1 MAAESR
7 AVIFAALAGNTAIAL
22 TKFAAAAI
30 TGSSAML
37 AEGIHSVV
45 DTGNQGL
52 MLFGL
57 HRAQRPPDER
67 FPFGYGKEVYFWS
80 FVVAILVFAVGA
92 GVSLF
97 EGVRAV
103 LHPHPVEDPTVNYIV
118 LVLAAV
124 FEGSAW
130 WFAVRGFRRAKGRL
144 GYVEA
149 VVRAKDPTVFVV
161 LFEDSAALLG
171 LAVAFAGVFGAEST
185 GAWWLDGAAS
195 IVISAILGAT
205 AIWLAV
211 ETKGLLIGE
220 AARPSVVRGIRE
232 KVGAHGCVA
241 GINEVLTMHVGPEFV
256 LATVS
261 VTFAPEASAAEVQRA
276 VADID
281 REIRA
286 TWPIVRRVY
295 IEGEAPHAAQ
305 AHGPETA

>member
-1 MAAESR
+1 
-7 AVIFAALAGNTAIAL
+7 
-22 TKFAAAAI
+22 
-30 TGSSAML
+30 
-37 AEGIHSVV
+37 
-45 DTGNQGL
+45 
-52 MLFGL
+52 
-57 HRAQRPPDER
+57 
-67 FPFGYGKEVYFWS
+67 
-80 FVVAILVFAVGA
+80 
-92 GVSLF
+92 
-97 EGVRAV
+97 
-103 LHPHPVEDPTVNYIV
+103 
-118 LVLAAV
+118 
-124 FEGSAW
+124 
-130 WFAVRGFRRAKGRL
+130 
-144 GYVEA
+144 
-149 VVRAKDPTVFVV
+149 
-161 LFEDSAALLG
+161 
-171 LAVAFAGVFGAEST
+171 VFGAEST